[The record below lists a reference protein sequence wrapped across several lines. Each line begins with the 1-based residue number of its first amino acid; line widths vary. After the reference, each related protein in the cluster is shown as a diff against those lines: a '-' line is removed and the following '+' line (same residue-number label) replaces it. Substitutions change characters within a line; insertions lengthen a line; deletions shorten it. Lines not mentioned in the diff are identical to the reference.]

1 MSVMEYV
8 LLIMVAIYTLNL
20 AKEVIID
27 ILDYRRKRE
36 SERRAEQT
44 RKEELERGRAITDLR
59 PLSIDEKGRTII
71 LLSPAEQEEMIQEK
85 LQEFIKA
92 KRKYED
98 MVCNTPGFITRK
110 MFGETEYSTPP
121 ILAVARLE
129 MVKRGIKLMI
139 AVVTLLK
146 VHRVIRQEY
155 DHAVICANKEHEKMS
170 CFSKG
175 GNDEW

>member
-1 MSVMEYV
+1 MNMSAMKYV
-8 LLIMVAIYTLNL
+8 LFIMVAIFTLKL
-20 AKEVIID
+20 TMEAIID

-44 RKEELERGRAITDLR
+44 RKEELEKGRAITDLR
-59 PLSIDEKGRTII
+59 PLSRDEKGRTII

-98 MVCNTPGFITRK
+98 IVCNTTGVITRK
-110 MFGETEYSTPP
+110 MFGETEYST
-121 ILAVARLE
+121 AVARLE

-155 DHAVICANKEHEKMS
+155 DHAVISVNKEHEKMS

-175 GNDEW
+175 GE